1 MTESDLLVKARES
14 LQALNDGFAWTWRQ
28 REAQRADIARA
39 LDRLAMLERDHFAI
53 DAALADGEKEKTDA

>member
-1 MTESDLLVKARES
+1 MTESDLLTRARES

-39 LDRLAMLERDHFAI
+39 LDRLAVLE
-53 DAALADGEKEKTDA
+53 AAAAEIAEEMGDD